1 MICHISYIMYI
12 NIKHFN
18 QYMFRM
24 SCIGAWPTHVSS
36 EMISSLTIMAQSYF
50 PDETLG
56 GITVAMSALVQ
67 PFWNGIAVSVRRK
80 SKAEYRFSSFI
91 DIYIKEN
98 YFHTTGQSD
107 WLFLNVYLSWLIF
120 TCHIIEYKA
129 KFDKSSYQ
137 SQTSFACHWPA
148 TDKVSH
154 GLDIY
159 IKENPDTLWRT
170 YAITVTPV
178 TLYAYLM
185 MYSDFLICV

>member
-56 GITVAMSALVQ
+56 GITVVMSALVQ
-67 PFWNGIAVSVRRK
+67 PFWNGIAMSVRRK

-129 KFDKSSYQ
+129 KFDKSYLSLWQ
-137 SQTSFACHWPA
+137 VNPTFLPVADKFCLSLTCDRQGFAWTGH
-148 TDKVSH
+148 
-154 GLDIY
+154 IY
-159 IKENPDTLWRT
+159 
-170 YAITVTPV
+170 
-178 TLYAYLM
+178 
-185 MYSDFLICV
+185 